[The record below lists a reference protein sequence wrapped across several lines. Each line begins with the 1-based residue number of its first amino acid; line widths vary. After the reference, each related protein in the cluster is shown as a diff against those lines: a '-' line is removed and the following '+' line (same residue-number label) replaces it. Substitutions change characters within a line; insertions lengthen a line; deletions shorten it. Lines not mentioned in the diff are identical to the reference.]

1 VITPNPKTSGGARWN
16 YLAAWGAKLR
26 SELGDDWSKLDDPEA
41 EATLAA
47 AQQAAQ
53 DYVAKLYQHV
63 PVLDSGARGATNTF
77 VQRDIGDV
85 LLSWENEALLAI
97 KAFGPDKVEIV
108 LPSSSILAEP
118 PVAVVDTVVDRRGTR
133 QIAEAY
139 LRFLYTEEGQEIAA
153 KHYFRPR
160 NPAVLERHKEQFPAL
175 NLFTISEVFG
185 GWTAAH
191 EQHFADGAIFD
202 RIYGGRQ

>member
-1 VITPNPKTSGGARWN
+1 
-16 YLAAWGAKLR
+16 
-26 SELGDDWSKLDDPEA
+26 
-41 EATLAA
+41 
-47 AQQAAQ
+47 
-53 DYVAKLYQHV
+53 LYKHV

-77 VQRDIGDV
+77 VQREIGDV
-85 LLSWENEALLAI
+85 LLTWENEALLAI
-97 KAFGPDKVEIV
+97 KALGPDKVEIV
-108 LPSSSILAEP
+108 IPSSSILAEP

-160 NPAVLERHKEQFPAL
+160 NPAVLERHKELFPTL
-175 NLFTISEVFG
+175 NLFTVNEVFG
-185 GWTAAH
+185 GWTAVH

-202 RIYGGRQ
+202 RIYGVQR